1 MPKRPSSRKSNTQ
14 KPKQAATQR
23 NALRIIAGQWRG
35 RKLNF
40 PSIDGLRPT
49 PDRVRETL
57 FNWLSM
63 DITGARC
70 LDLFAGSGAL
80 GLEALS
86 RGATWVDMVDAA
98 PSAIS
103 QLQSHMQLLESSSQQ
118 IHLSNAL
125 DWLKQADEQQP
136 YDIIFLD
143 PPFRT
148 GLAAECLA
156 ILKARAL
163 LKPQSWVYLEM
174 GKEEPL
180 PSLPNDW
187 QLHREKQA
195 GQVRY
200 QLYRVEASA

>member
-1 MPKRPSSRKSNTQ
+1 MPKRPSSHKSSTH
-14 KPKQAATQR
+14 KPKQTATQR
-23 NALRIIAGQWRG
+23 NILRIIAGQWRG

-40 PSIDGLRPT
+40 PSIEGLRPT

-70 LDLFAGSGAL
+70 LDLFSGSGAL

-86 RGATWVDMVDAA
+86 RGAAWVDMVDAA
-98 PSAIS
+98 PAAIN
-103 QLQSHMQLLESSSQQ
+103 QLRSNMQLLDSPSEQT
-118 IHLSNAL
+118 HLANAIE
-125 DWLKQADEQQP
+125 WLKQADEQLP

-156 ILKARAL
+156 ILKKRAL

-180 PSLPNDW
+180 PPLPSDW

-195 GQVRY
+195 GQLRY
-200 QLYRVEASA
+200 QLYRAGASV